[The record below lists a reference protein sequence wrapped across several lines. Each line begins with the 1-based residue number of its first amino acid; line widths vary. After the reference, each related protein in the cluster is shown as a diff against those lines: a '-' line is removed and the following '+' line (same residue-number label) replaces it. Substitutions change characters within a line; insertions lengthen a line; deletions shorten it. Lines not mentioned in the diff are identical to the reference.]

1 MVAAG
6 CKPKGCNQPRAA
18 PWVGGNALIKVS
30 RSARA
35 ACFMRGNAPWHCG
48 LRARGAWHFCAI
60 GAKMPNVLIAAYVSP
75 GRCPGLW
82 ATIGLTARPN
92 HLPIRRV
99 RREYAKRYLQPAP
112 IIYPFGAYGGL
123 RPNHHHNPSLPFGK
137 VHQMHRRQRGR
148 FGAQARG
155 TEAHGLETEA

>member
-35 ACFMRGNAPWHCG
+35 ACFMRGNAPWHCE

-60 GAKMPNVLIAAYVSP
+60 GAKMPNVLIAAYVPP
-75 GRCPGLW
+75 GVARGYGQHLGLQP
-82 ATIGLTARPN
+82 ALTIDT
-92 HLPIRRV
+92 RRV
-99 RREYAKRYLQPAP
+99 RLAYAKRYFQPAP
-112 IIYPFGAYGGL
+112 FIYPFGAHGGL
-123 RPNHHHNPSLPFGK
+123 RPDHCILSPPFGK

-155 TEAHGLETEA
+155 TEAHGLETDA

>member
-60 GAKMPNVLIAAYVSP
+60 GAKMPNVLIAAYVPP
-75 GRCPGLW
+75 GVARGYGQHLGLQP
-82 ATIGLTARPN
+82 ALTIA
-92 HLPIRRV
+92 IRRV
-99 RREYAKRYLQPAP
+99 RRASSQSSSYSLTAFWQGSSDAP
-112 IIYPFGAYGGL
+112 
-123 RPNHHHNPSLPFGK
+123 PSALPFRCAGE
-137 VHQMHRRQRGR
+137 RGR
-148 FGAQARG
+148 GSRTGNRG
-155 TEAHGLETEA
+155 